1 MSPWGLLSWKLKDLT
16 ARRALLA
23 VALLVAVVKATEF
36 ALDSQAVF
44 FYDSGA
50 FILNALRM
58 DFIPDRSYV
67 YGGLIRIFAVPFHS
81 LKAIVAMQSIMGGCT
96 AWLLAF
102 ALMHFFSVRPW
113 IAMLAALAF
122 ALDPVQVLHEHMVMT
137 ETAALLAMSVY
148 LLTALQYIREK
159 SLTWLALLAFLG
171 TALVSLRLVYVP
183 GVLAAAIL
191 VPAIAYFPFS
201 GKLRR
206 AVALAIVV
214 SCGCTILFHEGYRH
228 LTGRLA
234 HREPAYTYTS
244 GTFLLGSVTPIV
256 EPGDSRDARVAAAVI
271 AQSKSRY
278 PLLRKFRGR
287 QMWSPEGLIAR
298 MKMIFGADRAAMD
311 EAARGLALAAIRRNP
326 PGYLAVG
333 AQSWIDYWRA
343 LPGVRK
349 SLMVE
354 NGMQPANQVNAYD
367 AGVIDKAFGA
377 DISTQNRVFTLSRRY
392 NLLAA
397 KWQIVLL
404 ISPFLGALG
413 WRVSP
418 ANRRGAGLLFLWSE
432 LLLAA
437 TLFGETEPVFRY
449 LHPFSFT
456 GLAATAILGEALAR
470 RIRGGERANEISGTT
485 MGIAAG

>member
-206 AVALAIVV
+206 AVALAI
-214 SCGCTILFHEGYRH
+214 
-228 LTGRLA
+228 
-234 HREPAYTYTS
+234 
-244 GTFLLGSVTPIV
+244 
-256 EPGDSRDARVAAAVI
+256 
-271 AQSKSRY
+271 
-278 PLLRKFRGR
+278 
-287 QMWSPEGLIAR
+287 
-298 MKMIFGADRAAMD
+298 GA
-311 EAARGLALAAIRRNP
+311 
-326 PGYLAVG
+326 
-333 AQSWIDYWRA
+333 
-343 LPGVRK
+343 
-349 SLMVE
+349 
-354 NGMQPANQVNAYD
+354 
-367 AGVIDKAFGA
+367 
-377 DISTQNRVFTLSRRY
+377 SRRSL
-392 NLLAA
+392 NPETRATRA
-397 KWQIVLL
+397 
-404 ISPFLGALG
+404 
-413 WRVSP
+413 WRQP
-418 ANRRGAGLLFLWSE
+418 
-432 LLLAA
+432 
-437 TLFGETEPVFRY
+437 
-449 LHPFSFT
+449 
-456 GLAATAILGEALAR
+456 
-470 RIRGGERANEISGTT
+470 
-485 MGIAAG
+485 